1 MINDGVA
8 PDLEASDSHGSLAG
22 RANPPRVP
30 PAGAVPASLLR
41 LMRPRQW
48 LKNIFVCAPL
58 LFASQFLHPGS
69 LLRALTATAL
79 FCVASSSS
87 YVLNDLLD
95 LEQDRQHPVKS
106 RRALASNEVSPRQA
120 KVLLGCLWAL
130 LLPGLLVSPPMMG
143 AILGYLLLNLAYS
156 ISLKHVPVVDIFC
169 VAGGF
174 VLRTFAGALAIH
186 VSLSQW
192 MLTTTLCLT
201 LYLAAGK
208 RRHELATNG
217 SGSRGVLEHYSV
229 QLMDLYAAMAAV
241 GALVFYG
248 IFTIMHR
255 PGLTATIPLAIF
267 GIFRYWYVVERGSGD
282 DSPTDALV
290 ADPWLVVVVVSW
302 IGITIWVLW
311 PS

>member
-1 MINDGVA
+1 MMNDEVA
-8 PDLEASDSHGSLAG
+8 SM
-22 RANPPRVP
+22 
-30 PAGAVPASLLR
+30 LR
-41 LMRPRQW
+41 LVRPRQW
-48 LKNIFVCAPL
+48 LKNIFVFAPL
-58 LFASQFLHPGS
+58 LFAGQFLDPGS
-69 LLRALTATAL
+69 LLRALAAAGL

-87 YVLNDLLD
+87 YVLNDLVD

-106 RRALASNEVSPRQA
+106 RRPLASGEVSPQQA
-120 KVLLGCLWAL
+120 KALLGCLWAL
-130 LLPGLLVSPPMMG
+130 LLPGFLLSPPMMG

-174 VLRTFAGALAIH
+174 VLRAYAGALAIH

-192 MLTTTLCLT
+192 MLISTLCLT

-217 SGSRGVLEHYSV
+217 TGSREVLEHYTV
-229 QLMDLYAAMAAV
+229 QLMDLYAGMAAV

-267 GIFRYWYVVERGSGD
+267 GIFRYWYTVERGSGD
-282 DSPTDALV
+282 DSPTDALL
-290 ADPWLVVVVVSW
+290 ADPWLVVTVVSW

-311 PS
+311 PK